1 MSKHYGDVVAVANLS
16 LSIEEATSV
25 AFLGPN
31 GAGKSTLLNLIMG
44 SAKLTQGR
52 ISVLGHDPG
61 STAAKLRTGVMLQVT
76 GVPETLS
83 VSEHIQLFRTY
94 YVNSMQFEKIIDIAN
109 LHGLE
114 KRRYGSLSG
123 GEKQKLHF
131 ALALAGDPDLLYFD
145 EPTSN
150 LDVETRMSLWSQ
162 IQLFRKQNRTV
173 VLNTHNLEEAER
185 LADRIILIDR
195 GRVIADASPPS
206 IRSVVGTTMVSATTS
221 LREERLCQLPGVL
234 RTEFAGD
241 QFRLFANS
249 PEETVRA
256 WLELDP
262 SLKNLEV
269 KPAQLQ
275 DAYLH
280 LLRGRS
286 A

>member
-1 MSKHYGDVVAVANLS
+1 M
-16 LSIEEATSV
+16 

-52 ISVLGHDPG
+52 ISVLGHEPG
-61 STAAKLRTGVMLQVT
+61 SIAARLRTGVMLQVT

-94 YVNSMQFEKIIDIAN
+94 YVNSMQLDEIVDIAN
-109 LHGLE
+109 LQGLE
-114 KRRYGSLSG
+114 RRRYGSLSG
-123 GEKQKLHF
+123 GERQKLHF
-131 ALALAGDPDLLYFD
+131 ALALAGDPDLLYLD

-150 LDVETRMSLWSQ
+150 MDVETRMSLWAQ

-173 VLNTHNLEEAER
+173 VLNTHNLEEAEL
-185 LADRIILIDR
+185 LADRIILIDH
-195 GRVIADASPPS
+195 GKIIADAPPPS
-206 IRSVVGTTMVSATTS
+206 IRSLVGTTMVAATTS
-221 LREERLCQLPGVL
+221 LSEEELSQLPGVL
-234 RTEFAGD
+234 RTEFAD
-241 QFRLFANS
+241 RQIRLFANS

-256 WLELDP
+256 WLDLDP
-262 SLKNLEV
+262 HLKNLEV

-280 LLRGRS
+280 LVKGKS